1 MITTSVMIFL
11 IVAASFSVIRYI
23 NHMEEEK
30 SFERLY
36 EEADKLEDDIER
48 YADREKTEML

>member
-48 YADREKTEML
+48 YADREKPEML